1 MNGRKED
8 FFLKKEAK
16 TFALDRGLERLTR
29 GLAIRGSRRGVLA
42 RLGRILAGA
51 TLMPVLPIDRAR
63 ASAHSN
69 PHQTDPTQCDYW
81 KYCSMDG
88 QLCSCCGGSSTDC
101 PPGTQISKVSWV
113 GTCLNGQDG
122 RNYLVSYTDCCGRS
136 SCGQCNCNANVG
148 ERPGYEMGIH
158 NDINWCVANGET
170 SYHCTISLIVG
181 VAD

>member
-1 MNGRKED
+1 MNRHKEV

-16 TFALDRGLERLTR
+16 IFALDRGLEHATR
-29 GLAIRGSRRGVLA
+29 FLALRGSRRGVLA
-42 RLGRILAGA
+42 RLGRFLAGA
-51 TLMPVLPIDRAR
+51 TLLPILPIDRAR

-148 ERPGYEMGIH
+148 ERPAYEMGVH